1 MIDLTIT
8 QYQQS
13 IKSIFIRMFF
23 FSIIKN
29 HNMDGSFSTTT
40 SPDTT
45 TTNPDTTTTNP
56 DTTTTSPDTTT
67 TSPISFYTTTLSPV
81 NQKKEISD
89 IILISLIICGII
101 LVAIGVFIFQKIEDK
116 NSRYFFAGFGFVL
129 ILIGGVM
136 LGMKKRKG

>member
-40 SPDTT
+40 
-45 TTNPDTTTTNP
+45 NP

-67 TSPISFYTTTLSPV
+67 TSPNTTTISP
-81 NQKKEISD
+81 NTTTISPKKDTIPD
-89 IILISLIICGII
+89 ILLIFLILCGII
-101 LVAIGVFIFQKIEDK
+101 LVLVGVLVFQKIEHQS
-116 NSRYFFAGFGFVL
+116 NRYSFVGFGFIL

-136 LGMKKRKG
+136 LGVKKRKA